1 MALTLDIS
9 IFPSPI
15 TLSSAVT
22 LTTLPITPHP
32 YSLFWYS
39 MNLHSRQIGNS
50 LMRVNLLFL
59 LCWRSDHCGQIYRQ
73 LYCRTLRRNSLLPL
87 CGLHRQCWRWMLPVP
102 WCSVRS
108 CVSRW
113 GSEQRSPAPGMVPH
127 AAFMALSLISGK
139 HKMVILYCL
148 ICPMIS
154 ELLWMQSLVMQNW
167 RPDICPL
174 SDIASGRDKACCYR
188 FLLLLEPFF
197 WFNNFKECGVFF
209 CVEVIKIKKKYVQQ
223 QKI

>member
-50 LMRVNLLFL
+50 LMRVDLLFL
-59 LCWRSDHCGQIYRQ
+59 LCWRSDRCGQIYRQ

-113 GSEQRSPAPGMVPH
+113 GSQQRCPATAWCPMRRSWHCRWSPASTRWSFFTAWYVPW
-127 AAFMALSLISGK
+127 
-139 HKMVILYCL
+139 Y
-148 ICPMIS
+148 
-154 ELLWMQSLVMQNW
+154 QN
-167 RPDICPL
+167 
-174 SDIASGRDKACCYR
+174 SY
-188 FLLLLEPFF
+188 
-197 WFNNFKECGVFF
+197 ECNHWLCRTGVRTFAPYP
-209 CVEVIKIKKKYVQQ
+209 I
-223 QKI
+223 